1 MNLPFFVYGTLKRGE
16 PNYARYLAGH
26 TIAEVPATLPAAALY
41 TTGPYPFLVQTPD
54 LIKADDT
61 AHGTLITI
69 RPAEYATVVGQ
80 LDDLEGYRPG
90 AESNLY
96 ERIVITVQT
105 ASGPQEAYVY
115 IAGATTEQEI
125 RAGLLYK
132 VAGGNWHS
140 GERNVRA

>member
-41 TTGPYPFLVQTPD
+41 TAGPYPFLVQTPGLVAPGD
-54 LIKADDT
+54 HVYGSLV
-61 AHGTLITI
+61 TI
-69 RPAEYATVVGQ
+69 RPAEYATIVGH

-96 ERIVITVQT
+96 ERVVITVHT
-105 ASGPQEAYVY
+105 AGGPQEAYLY
-115 IAGATTEQEI
+115 IAGTAIEQEI

-132 VAGGNWHS
+132 VVGGNWRS
-140 GERNVRA
+140 GRHGLPA